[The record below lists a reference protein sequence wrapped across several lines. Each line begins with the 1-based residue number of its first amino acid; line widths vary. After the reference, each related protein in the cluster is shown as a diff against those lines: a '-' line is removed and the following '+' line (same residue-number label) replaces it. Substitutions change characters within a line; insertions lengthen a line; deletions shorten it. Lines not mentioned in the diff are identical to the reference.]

1 MSKINIKFRGTNYKI
16 NKNMTLEDF
25 LKIIN
30 HNYKNA
36 VIGVIDNSIK
46 ELNTPLIK
54 DCTVDYFDLT
64 NNNGQKVY
72 KRSLS
77 FLFIKATKDV
87 LQEAK
92 VELCHTLSKGQYCL
106 IHNTNRFNDEM
117 LVKIKNRMI
126 ELVKENLP
134 FVKTKLNRKE
144 AISLFKKTNRYEK
157 IKLLENIDKETVNI
171 YNLDGYKDYFYGYLV
186 PSTGYLKLFDIKR
199 ENEGVVLLLPD
210 KNNPDI
216 LKEYKQQPKL
226 LSVFTETK
234 NWAKI
239 MNINLVGD
247 LNEQISKGKYGEI
260 IRTVEALQETK
271 ISKIAEQI
279 AKDREKKIVLIA
291 GPSSS
296 GKTSFSKRL
305 EIQLKVNGISSIP
318 ISMDDYFVN
327 RDKTPLNKEGNY
339 DFESIYALDLELFN
353 NHIKQLLNGEE
364 VEIPSYN
371 FQTGKREYNGHKVKL
386 KENEILIFE
395 GIHGLNPLL
404 TSSIEDKSK
413 FKIYVSPL
421 TQLNLDYHNRISTT
435 DCRLIRRIVRDNKF
449 RGYSAE
455 KTIEMW
461 SNVRRGEENNIFP
474 YQEEADAI
482 FNSTLIYEISILKKY
497 VEPLLKNVDKN
508 SPSHI
513 EAHRLLNFIQYFKS
527 IDDELDIPPTSII
540 KEFIGGSRIVD

>member
-87 LQEAK
+87 LKEAK

-144 AISLFKKTNRYEK
+144 AISLFKKINRYEK

-216 LKEYKQQPKL
+216 LKEHKQQPKL

-461 SNVRRGEENNIFP
+461 NNVRRGEENNIFP

>member
-216 LKEYKQQPKL
+216 LKEHKQQPKL

>member
-216 LKEYKQQPKL
+216 LKEHKQQPKL

-461 SNVRRGEENNIFP
+461 NNVRRGEENNIFP

-513 EAHRLLNFIQYFKS
+513 ETHRLLNFIQYFKS